1 MWHVWGT
8 GEMNTVFFMGRTYG
22 MSPLGRTRHRWESN
36 IEVELQEVLWRGL
49 GWIGTGGGLLSMR

>member
-1 MWHVWGT
+1 
-8 GEMNTVFFMGRTYG
+8 MNTVFFMGRTYG